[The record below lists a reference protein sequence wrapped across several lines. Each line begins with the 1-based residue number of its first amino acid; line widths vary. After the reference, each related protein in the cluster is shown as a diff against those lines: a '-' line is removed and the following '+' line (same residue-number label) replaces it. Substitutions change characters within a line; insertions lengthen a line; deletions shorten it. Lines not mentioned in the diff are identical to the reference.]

1 MCIFCK
7 IINGEIPAF
16 KIYEDEYVLCFLD
29 ISQASEGHTLIVP
42 KKHFENLFDV
52 DQETLN
58 HMAQAVKIVTNLL
71 KEKLGVTDVNLLN
84 NSGTNAGQT
93 VMHLHFHIIPRKE
106 GDNINFS
113 FQENEPNVDK
123 LSQTQKKLVENKL
136 Q

>member
-84 NSGTNAGQT
+84 TSGTNAGQT

-113 FQENEPNVDK
+113 FQENEPNFDK

>member
-113 FQENEPNVDK
+113 FQENAPNFDK

>member
-113 FQENEPNVDK
+113 FQENEPNFDK

>member
-113 FQENEPNVDK
+113 FQENEPNFDK
-123 LSQTQKKLVENKL
+123 LSQTQKKLVENKC

>member
-1 MCIFCK
+1 
-7 IINGEIPAF
+7 
-16 KIYEDEYVLCFLD
+16 
-29 ISQASEGHTLIVP
+29 
-42 KKHFENLFDV
+42 
-52 DQETLN
+52 
-58 HMAQAVKIVTNLL
+58 MAQAVKIVTNLL

-113 FQENEPNVDK
+113 FQENEPNFDK

>member
-16 KIYEDEYVLCFLD
+16 KNYEDEYVLCFLD

-113 FQENEPNVDK
+113 FQENEPNFDK

>member
-52 DQETLN
+52 NQETLT
-58 HMAQAVKIVTNLL
+58 HMTQAVKIVINLL

-113 FQENEPNVDK
+113 FQENEPNFDK

>member
-71 KEKLGVTDVNLLN
+71 KEKLGVADVNLLN

-113 FQENEPNVDK
+113 FQENEPNFDK

>member
-93 VMHLHFHIIPRKE
+93 VTHLHFHIIPRKE

-113 FQENEPNVDK
+113 FQENEPNFDK

>member
-1 MCIFCK
+1 MCIFCI

-113 FQENEPNVDK
+113 FQENEPNFDK

>member
-71 KEKLGVTDVNLLN
+71 KEKLGVADVNLLN

-93 VMHLHFHIIPRKE
+93 VMHLHFHLLAGTKFGEKI
-106 GDNINFS
+106 
-113 FQENEPNVDK
+113 V
-123 LSQTQKKLVENKL
+123 
-136 Q
+136 

>member
-58 HMAQAVKIVTNLL
+58 HMAQAVKMVTNLL

-113 FQENEPNVDK
+113 FQENEPNFDK

>member
-1 MCIFCK
+1 MDIFCK

-71 KEKLGVTDVNLLN
+71 KEKLGVADVNLLN

-113 FQENEPNVDK
+113 FQENEPNFDK